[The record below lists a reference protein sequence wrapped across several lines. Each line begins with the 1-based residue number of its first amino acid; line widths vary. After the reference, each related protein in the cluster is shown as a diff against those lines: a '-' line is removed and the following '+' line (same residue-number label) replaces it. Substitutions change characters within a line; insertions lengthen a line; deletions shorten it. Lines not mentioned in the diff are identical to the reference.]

1 MVLNAPSR
9 HRRRAEARRAGESA
23 GVLVAIALALAL
35 QTTLARFVVGGSAAV
50 DLVLVAVVYVALTT
64 GPVGGMLAG
73 SAAGLIQDALSS
85 GVVGIGGLAKTIVGF
100 LAGAFGQQFI
110 VTAALPRLVIFMA
123 ATVLHAA
130 VFMGLY
136 ELLGLRAFPSPWKA
150 LASAGA
156 GQRARRDRR
165 VHDHRVA
172 SRRGRAAPR
181 GAATS

>member
-1 MVLNAPSR
+1 MKAVA
-9 HRRRAEARRAGESA
+9 
-23 GVLVAIALALAL
+23 VLVAIALSLAL
-35 QTTLARFVVGGSAAV
+35 QTTLSRFLIGGSAAV
-50 DLVLVAVVYVALTT
+50 DLVLVAVIGVALTI

-123 ATVLHAA
+123 GTVLHGG

-136 ELLGLRAFPSPWKA
+136 YLLGLRAFPSPWKPLLAQA
-150 LASAGA
+150 LGNALVGIVGFGVIESLPGMVE
-156 GQRARRDRR
+156 RRR
-165 VHDHRVA
+165 V
-172 SRRGRAAPR
+172 RRGRR
-181 GAATS
+181 